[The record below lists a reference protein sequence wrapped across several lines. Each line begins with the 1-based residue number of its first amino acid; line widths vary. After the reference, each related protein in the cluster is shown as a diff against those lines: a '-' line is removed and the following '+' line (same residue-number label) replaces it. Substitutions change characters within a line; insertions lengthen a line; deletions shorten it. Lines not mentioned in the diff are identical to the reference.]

1 MHKKVLSFYED
12 LLKILDLVDIYWD
25 FLYNY
30 QNGIISPF
38 DVFNV

>member
-12 LLKILDLVDIYWD
+12 LTKLLDFVDIYWD
-25 FLYNY
+25 FLYNI

-38 DVFNV
+38 GIFNV